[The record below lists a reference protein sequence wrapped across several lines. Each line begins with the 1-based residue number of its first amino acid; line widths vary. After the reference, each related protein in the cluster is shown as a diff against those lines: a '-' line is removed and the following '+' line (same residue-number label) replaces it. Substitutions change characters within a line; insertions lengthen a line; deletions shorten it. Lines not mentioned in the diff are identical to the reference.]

1 MDRVLAWEL
10 SIYGSHGIAAHEYA
24 AMLDLIE
31 RTGLD
36 PASLVGQ
43 VVTLEDAGSAL
54 AAMDGRTAA
63 GMTVVQVRREVL

>member
-1 MDRVLAWEL
+1 
-10 SIYGSHGIAAHEYA
+10 
-24 AMLDLIE
+24 MLDLIE

-43 VVTLEDAGSAL
+43 VITLEDAGTAL

-63 GMTVVQVRREVL
+63 GMTVVQVRREIR